1 MVEVSFLEN
10 KPTSSSRI
18 NQYLPTGGQTTRL
31 DESQFSVV
39 DVNLEGLR
47 RVHVWI
53 HHHLSA
59 TVRKHPKWVLSHQ
72 NQHLMIGGV
81 VSYLQNVGDS

>member
-10 KPTSSSRI
+10 KPTSSRI
-18 NQYLPTGGQTTRL
+18 NQHLPTGGHEKRL
-31 DESQFSVV
+31 DQSQFSVV

-59 TVRKHPKWVLSHQ
+59 TVRKHPKIGPVSHQ
-72 NQHLMIGGV
+72 NQHLIGGV